1 MQRTYFRAFF
11 PELLLNTLFSTILIA
26 IIFQLLA
33 NAKLIKQDTAILE
46 YAVSACEEAAI
57 LYNEEGGVLEQVAAH
72 HRQGKG
78 NDGTGGT
85 ALCQIFLHKII
96 PVCRKFCSIILAVF
110 HKNSIL
116 RIYNSPVDTL
126 IFFHTFT
133 QDPVDIFPEPA
144 MLES

>member
-72 HRQGKG
+72 YPTGIELNHRLIIYLSKDFLYCNHEAGAYYLLIEENP
-78 NDGTGGT
+78 NDTVN
-85 ALCQIFLHKII
+85 IRFYEKDKDI
-96 PVCRKFCSIILAVF
+96 VYSIEECVLKREV
-110 HKNSIL
+110 
-116 RIYNSPVDTL
+116 
-126 IFFHTFT
+126 
-133 QDPVDIFPEPA
+133 PA
-144 MLES
+144 S